1 MSDAPVLELS
11 GLAGVLSESLRFER
25 GSLLLGRSHT
35 CEVTLADSSVSRRHA
50 EIQLQGDK
58 WCLRDLGSSNGLY
71 INEVFLGKDEWRT
84 LRDGDR
90 IDLGSAQ
97 LICKLE
103 GAEEPD
109 EVSFDEA
116 DQQQVSEATLVG
128 SLSSMVS
135 AALDTPGDNPGGL
148 SSLTMHGAA
157 PMPAQ
162 HVGAASVGEIIRV
175 IGSAADALV
184 STGGLASIL
193 QKVLD
198 LVFDHLPADR
208 AFLMQCEGVEGEL
221 VPFASRTRPGIVE
234 EKMRISMNI
243 ARTAL
248 RSGKALLVKDTQEN
262 FMQAQSIVDLGIRS
276 AMCAPLVHEGHV
288 RGLIYLDR
296 QSSDS
301 VFTRTHLD
309 LLSILASLSAAAL
322 HRAQLDENVAQEQR
336 VRAQLSRY
344 NSPEVIEHILQMK
357 AGEDQEADGMIAEE
371 REVSILFC
379 DISGFTS
386 LSENLA
392 PRAVT
397 EMLNEIFQGLTERI
411 FAEQG
416 TLDKFIGDA
425 MMVFFGAPL
434 DQADHAQRAV
444 RAGLAMQHWIQGR
457 NAKLEAAER
466 IQIRIGINSGPT
478 IVGDIGS
485 RERMD
490 YTVIGDTV
498 NVASRLE
505 SSVAKVGEVVVGPR
519 TRELLG
525 EEFELE
531 ALEPILL
538 KGRCEAC
545 PTWRVLRLV
554 SG

>member
-1 MSDAPVLELS
+1 MSGAPLLELS
-11 GLAGVLSESLRFER
+11 GLDGVLDEVLRFER
-25 GSLLLGRSHT
+25 GSLVLGRSHT

-50 EIQLQGDK
+50 EIQLQGDR

-71 INEVFLGKDEWRT
+71 VNDAFLSRDEWHP
-84 LRDGDR
+84 LCNGDR
-90 IDLGSAQ
+90 IDLGSARV
-97 LICKLE
+97 LCTLE
-103 GAEEPD
+103 GEQAANLVDFHDAEPQ
-109 EVSFDEA
+109 EVA
-116 DQQQVSEATLVG
+116 GATMIG

-135 AALDTPGDNPGGL
+135 AALDTPADNLSSL
-148 SSLTMHGAA
+148 SSLTLQGAA

-162 HVGAASVGEIIRV
+162 HTGAASVGEIIRV

-184 STGGLASIL
+184 STGGLDSIL

-221 VPFASRTRPGIVE
+221 VPFANRSRPGIVE

-243 ARTAL
+243 ARSAL
-248 RSGKALLVKDTQEN
+248 RSGQALLVKDTEEN

-276 AMCAPLVHEGHV
+276 AMCAPLIHEGNV
-288 RGLIYLDR
+288 CGLLYLDR

-309 LLSILASLSAAAL
+309 LLSILASLSAAAV
-322 HRAQLDENVAQEQR
+322 HRAQLDESVAQEQR
-336 VRAQLSRY
+336 VRAQLLRY
-344 NSPEVIEHILQMK
+344 NSPEVIEHILQLK

-386 LSENLA
+386 LSENLP

-434 DQADHAQRAV
+434 DQEDHAQRAV
-444 RAGLAMQHWIQGR
+444 RAGLAMQHWIEER
-457 NAKLEAAER
+457 NATRDPADR
-466 IQIRIGINSGPT
+466 IQIRVGINSGPT

-505 SSVAKVGEVVVGPR
+505 SSVAKVGEVVIGPR
-519 TRELLG
+519 TQELLG
-525 EEFELE
+525 DEFELQ
-531 ALEPILL
+531 ALEPVLL
-538 KGRCEAC
+538 KGRFEAC
-545 PTWRVLRLV
+545 PTWRVLR
-554 SG
+554 